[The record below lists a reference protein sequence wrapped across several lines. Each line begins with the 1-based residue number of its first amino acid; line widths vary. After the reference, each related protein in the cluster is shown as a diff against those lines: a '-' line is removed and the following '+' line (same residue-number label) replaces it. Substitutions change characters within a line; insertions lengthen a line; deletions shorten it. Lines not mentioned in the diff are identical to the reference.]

1 MPHDASTMATVMLET
16 TLSFLPLDLLGFL
29 TSFLPAVDVIN
40 LKFVCRVLRSKMERG
55 GLGSYKI
62 ENYDGAPKSPTWLSP
77 VIHSRL
83 VELIVTC
90 SSKPTLQAGI
100 FSTLPSSLK
109 RIGLDFECAMSFLEP
124 LPLAP
129 GVTKSL
135 QESYSMMKLD
145 TYFPNLTHLS
155 LVDHGL
161 SWNLVETEPPF
172 LPTSGDLQKFV
183 CHLPPSLLHLKLEP
197 FPSLN
202 GKICNLPPLTSF
214 DMHCSSKTHH
224 FELPPSLTALGI
236 IANMFVPE
244 LDYSTLLNLE
254 HLSFHIPF
262 MHSPPLPATLQ
273 SLKFVQGSF
282 LNARVFPE
290 GLVELDLGDHG
301 TVGDLFSRLPPTVLK
316 LALTSNLTHEDLAS
330 LPRSLTW
337 LRCGCPPAAPGLTS
351 SSTGFRL
358 GLSDDALSS
367 LPRHLVRLTIEG
379 RTRFTHACWMHLPST
394 LCFLSLPGTTV
405 RTSFVKILPPNICE
419 VHIGILQF
427 TFKEAMALVEETPAC
442 IEVPKT
448 LERILLSK
456 IVPKRV
462 IFCIC
467 QRSECDLSDQ
477 SAKLLPRD
485 LRALAVIGS
494 QVGITDE
501 FVRLLP
507 PELRTL
513 RMPHQLT
520 FTSRVISLLPKSL
533 TTLELDGYGLP
544 DNIALPPH
552 ITSATF
558 SSTSTSYS
566 RKLFTK
572 KAPK

>member
-1 MPHDASTMATVMLET
+1 MATKTTET

-29 TSFLPAVDVIN
+29 TSFLPAADVIN
-40 LKFVCRVLRSKMERG
+40 LKFVCRTLRSKLERG
-55 GLGSYKI
+55 GLGCYKI
-62 ENYDGAPKSPTWLSP
+62 ENYDGAPRSPSWLSP

-83 VELIVTC
+83 SELIVTC
-90 SSKPTLQAGI
+90 TSKPTLQPGI
-100 FSTLPSSLK
+100 FSTLPNSLK
-109 RIGLDFECAMSFLEP
+109 RIRLEFECAMSFLEP
-124 LPLAP
+124 LPMAP
-129 GVTKSL
+129 GVTKAL

-145 TYFPNLTHLS
+145 AYFPNLTSLS

-161 SWNLVETEPPF
+161 SWKLIETEPPF
-172 LPTSGDLQKFV
+172 MPTSGELQNFV
-183 CHLPPSLLHLKLEP
+183 SHLPPSLLHLKLEP

-214 DMHCSSKTHH
+214 DMHCSTKTQH
-224 FELPPSLTALGI
+224 FELPPSLTSLGI
-236 IANMFVPE
+236 IAGGYAPT

-254 HLSFHIPF
+254 HLSFYIPLP
-262 MHSPPLPATLQ
+262 HSPPLPTTLH

-282 LNARVFPE
+282 LNARIFPE
-290 GLVELDLGDHG
+290 GLVELDLGEHG
-301 TVGDLFSRLPPTVLK
+301 AIGDLFSRLPPTVLK
-316 LALTSNLTHEDLAS
+316 LALSSNLMEEDLAT

-337 LRCGCPPAAPGLTS
+337 LRFGCPPSPTS
-351 SSTGFRL
+351 PSFRL
-358 GLSDDALSS
+358 GLSDSALSS
-367 LPRHLVRLTIEG
+367 LPPQLTSLTIDG
-379 RTRFTHACWMHLPST
+379 RSRFTHACWVQLPPT
-394 LCFLSLPGTTV
+394 LTFLSLPGTTV
-405 RTSFVKILPPNICE
+405 RTSFVKILPPTIAE

-427 TFKEAMALVEETPAC
+427 TFKEAMALVEETPES

-462 IFCIC
+462 IFIIT

-477 SAKLLPRD
+477 SAKLLPSD
-485 LRALAVIGS
+485 LRSLTVIGS

-507 PELRTL
+507 PDLRTL

-544 DNIALPPH
+544 ENIALPPH

-566 RKLFTK
+566 RKLFSK